1 MLAVVGEIVTVIAA
15 FTVVAAWVLW
25 FGDMN
30 LVGFGDWI
38 ESLFGLVLTIGGL
51 AATGAFVTG
60 LLGIPANLK
69 RLAEIGREL
78 EASGGPPTPEQP
90 TEMSSIQERMRMFS
104 RVDLALIAVAVVCMA
119 TARYR

>member
-1 MLAVVGEIVTVIAA
+1 MIAA

-104 RVDLALIAVAVVCMA
+104 RVDLALIAIAVVCMA